1 MPVLLFLGYINSIKN
16 KFWEEEHKQTVV
28 IFLWKSMALQVIDTK
43 GGGNFI
49 SLVLTWGQ
57 Q

>member
-43 GGGNFI
+43 GGKT
-49 SLVLTWGQ
+49 SLV
-57 Q
+57 